1 MALTVSVNCYAVLSG
16 HKYPVQ
22 ITWYPSNSVYSGTPV
37 IGSCHAVSTNEVD
50 IKGEVMWFKNE
61 SWIATCK
68 AKYSHVSNN
77 NKYSCASESRL
88 LIHHVSHKDEGGYT
102 CLIEGLQRSSLRFLS
117 VNNTIVWSNGALFSA
132 MPTAR
137 LTSLNVTITLSNTTH
152 LKTPNDSARTVT
164 PSSQLSVT
172 PQSTGQ
178 NSTSGQPTSAV
189 KKSGTITLIIAL
201 SVISTLLA
209 VIGAPFTI
217 FLIWKCAHC
226 QRKVADDAPSTS
238 SSTTTSRQRCRS
250 QYLPSPDDA
259 SIVIR
264 NDSFGMNALPRTST
278 HDSNALVQ
286 QQPSD
291 QVVITNYNTLVE
303 SVPPSSITSSNLLQQ
318 QPPDQVA
325 VANQSSMT
333 VNVFEIN
340 MLSEC
345 SNVILGNDGMIC
357 IPIEDHREAAS
368 LVHETASLGQEST
381 SSEWETASS
390 GQETNSSEW
399 ETANSEQ
406 GTSV

>member
-1 MALTVSVNCYAVLSG
+1 M
-16 HKYPVQ
+16 
-22 ITWYPSNSVYSGTPV
+22 
-37 IGSCHAVSTNEVD
+37 STD
-50 IKGEVMWFKNE
+50 
-61 SWIATCK
+61 
-68 AKYSHVSNN
+68 
-77 NKYSCASESRL
+77 
-88 LIHHVSHKDEGGYT
+88 
-102 CLIEGLQRSSLRFLS
+102 
-117 VNNTIVWSNGALFSA
+117 NT
-132 MPTAR
+132 
-137 LTSLNVTITLSNTTH
+137 LTSLSVTVTLGNMTRP
-152 LKTPNDSARTVT
+152 KNSARTTDT
-164 PSSQLSVT
+164 PISQLSVT

-209 VIGAPFTI
+209 VIGVPLTI

-226 QRKVADDAPSTS
+226 QRKVTDDAPSSSS
-238 SSTTTSRQRCRS
+238 SSTTRQRHRS
-250 QYLPSPDDA
+250 QYLSSPDDA

-264 NDSFGMNALPRTST
+264 NDSFGMNALPCTST
-278 HDSNALVQ
+278 HDSNVLVQ